1 MEKKLIIED
10 IQRMKY
16 MFGYKPG
23 KVISEQETNEFEDF
37 EFGDTD
43 VAEPEVKPDVDTP
56 TKPDVHPQDDPLRP
70 GRRTTPRPAPQ
81 ASDEFEDEINDE
93 PEYELEF
100 DEEEDDFGY
109 ASHDGRFG
117 GDDSEDFGYA
127 SHDGGF
133 EGDDSED
140 EDFEEI
146 SEEDFDD
153 AVSDYDLT
161 DEDEF

>member
-1 MEKKLIIED
+1 LRITFNLIIFNNKDIFINKKDMEKKLIIED

-70 GRRTTPRPAPQ
+70 GRRTIPRPAPQ
-81 ASDEFEDEINDE
+81 ASDEFEDEMNDE
-93 PEYELEF
+93 PEFEF
-100 DEEEDDFGY
+100 EDEEE
-109 ASHDGRFG
+109 
-117 GDDSEDFGYA
+117 
-127 SHDGGF
+127 
-133 EGDDSED
+133 
-140 EDFEEI
+140 FEEI

-153 AVSDYDLT
+153 AVSDFDLN

>member
-1 MEKKLIIED
+1 LNIIFNLIIFNNKDIFINKKDMEKKLIIED

-93 PEYELEF
+93 PEFDFE
-100 DEEEDDFGY
+100 DEEE
-109 ASHDGRFG
+109 
-117 GDDSEDFGYA
+117 
-127 SHDGGF
+127 
-133 EGDDSED
+133 
-140 EDFEEI
+140 FEEI